1 MAEDTGMERTEPA
14 SERRRE
20 QAREDGQ
27 IARSRELSTLALLLA
42 AGGGLWGM
50 GAGLTEKLSDLMRH
64 GMQMDRALVFDPDQ
78 MLLRLKDFSID
89 MLLAFAP
96 LLFLLIVAGIAS
108 TLVLNGWLFSFK
120 PLMPDW
126 SRVDPLKGLARIFSW
141 NGAIEMLK
149 ASAKSVV
156 VATSLL

>member
-78 MLLRLKDFSID
+78 MLLRLKDFRSICYWR
-89 MLLAFAP
+89 LLRCC
-96 LLFLLIVAGIAS
+96 S
-108 TLVLNGWLFSFK
+108 C
-120 PLMPDW
+120 
-126 SRVDPLKGLARIFSW
+126 
-141 NGAIEMLK
+141 
-149 ASAKSVV
+149 
-156 VATSLL
+156 